1 MNRTNKPIWLSL
13 LFVSLL
19 PLFALADS
27 DHDQDGHGRS
37 SLSAQHQHSEDLEHE
52 DHEHDHDHDHQEA
65 VVLSAD
71 MAAAAGITVTQAGPG
86 EVAHSIEVFGRLVIP
101 AEKRARIQARF
112 PGVVTQL
119 GVNAG
124 DRVAKDQVLATVE
137 SNDSL
142 RPYDIKSPFDG
153 WVQSRM
159 TNIGE
164 STGEN
169 PLFEVIDDR
178 QLWAELKIF
187 PRDRAVVAVGQ
198 KVYLHIGETS
208 VLGEISALLPAAES
222 IPFVIARV
230 PLSNS
235 DRQRIAGDL
244 AQAQI
249 IIEARTAPLVVAN
262 KALQTF
268 EEKPVVFIRQGDSY
282 EPRPLVLGRSDGR
295 FTEVVEGLQLGET
308 YVLDNSYLIKADLEK
323 AGAAH
328 EH

>member
-1 MNRTNKPIWLSL
+1 MNRTNKPIWLPL
-13 LFVSLL
+13 FFVSLL

-27 DHDQDGHGRS
+27 DQDHDDHDRG
-37 SLSAQHQHSEDLEHE
+37 SLSAQHQHSEN
-52 DHEHDHDHDHQEA
+52 HEHDHDSEHQEA

-101 AEKRARIQARF
+101 AEKHARIQARF
-112 PGVVTQL
+112 PGVVAQVA
-119 GVNAG
+119 VNTG
-124 DRVAKDQVLATVE
+124 DRVAKNQMLAIVE

-153 WVQSRM
+153 WVQSRAA
-159 TNIGE
+159 NIGE
-164 STGEN
+164 SIGEN

-187 PRDRAVVAVGQ
+187 PRNRTVVAVGQ
-198 KVYLHIGETS
+198 IVYLRI
-208 VLGEISALLPAAES
+208 GEISVQGEIAALLPAADS
-222 IPFVIARV
+222 TPFVIARV
-230 PLSNS
+230 PLNNS
-235 DRQRIAGDL
+235 DRQLIAGDL

-249 IIEARTAPLVVAN
+249 VVDARTAPLVVAN
-262 KALQTF
+262 RALQIF
-268 EEKPVVFIRQGDSY
+268 EESPVVFIRNGATY
-282 EPRPLVLGRSDGR
+282 APRPLVLGRSDGR
-295 FTEVVEGLQLGET
+295 FTEVLDGLQLGET

-323 AGAAH
+323 AGAVH